1 MRSWILIGLGLVLCV
16 ACGDSEQPTGPD
28 FERALAP
35 GEYQVSVTGDVRRS
49 FEGTGAFWLELSDP
63 AVLIDAMGDAGALDG
78 ATFVLCDPVSPATP
92 YDFDAVTEFAGC
104 PSDPGRVAGGFII
117 QLGAPQADELDC
129 YPNGYGDKDFEGV
142 LTITS
147 VTAEAI
153 EGEAEGSGTCSRHP
167 YSEIEPM
174 GSAAVSVRVRFRAE
188 RATG

>member
-1 MRSWILIGLGLVLCV
+1 MRSRILMGLGLVLCV

-28 FERALAP
+28 FERELAP

-49 FEGTGAFWLELSDP
+49 FEGTGAYWFELSDP
-63 AVLIDAMGDAGALDG
+63 ALLLYAMGDADALDG
-78 ATFVLCDPVSPATP
+78 AEFILCAPPSPAAT
-92 YDFDAVTEFAGC
+92 YEYDAVTEFAGC
-104 PSDPGRVAGGFII
+104 PSEPGRVAGGFII

-153 EGEAEGSGTCSRHP
+153 EGEARGSGTCSRHP
-167 YSEIEPM
+167 HSEIEPM
-174 GSAAVSVRVRFRAE
+174 GSATVSVQVRFRAE
-188 RATG
+188 RETG